1 MLAVSGNVSPVPRLS
16 GSGVVVVKVCLRLR
30 TAAIAAVGIEVDDT
44 GAKAVLGVLAG
55 AGAGDGKVVIGAG
68 EDLVATTRM
77 DKRP

>member
-30 TAAIAAVGIEVDDT
+30 TAAVAAVGIEVDDT
-44 GAKAVLGVLAG
+44 GAEAVLAG
-55 AGAGDGKVVIGAG
+55 ASDGKVEIGAG

>member
-30 TAAIAAVGIEVDDT
+30 TAAVAAVGIEVDDT
-44 GAKAVLGVLAG
+44 GAEAVL

-77 DKRP
+77 DKRPE

>member
-1 MLAVSGNVSPVPRLS
+1 MPAVSGNVSPVPRLS

-30 TAAIAAVGIEVDDT
+30 TAAVAAVGIEVDDT
-44 GAKAVLGVLAG
+44 GAEAVLAVL

>member
-1 MLAVSGNVSPVPRLS
+1 MPAVSGNVSPVPRLS

-30 TAAIAAVGIEVDDT
+30 TAAVAAVGIEVDDT
-44 GAKAVLGVLAG
+44 GAKAVL

>member
-1 MLAVSGNVSPVPRLS
+1 MLAVSGNVSTVPRLS

-30 TAAIAAVGIEVDDT
+30 TAAVAAVGIEVDDT
-44 GAKAVLGVLAG
+44 GAKAVL